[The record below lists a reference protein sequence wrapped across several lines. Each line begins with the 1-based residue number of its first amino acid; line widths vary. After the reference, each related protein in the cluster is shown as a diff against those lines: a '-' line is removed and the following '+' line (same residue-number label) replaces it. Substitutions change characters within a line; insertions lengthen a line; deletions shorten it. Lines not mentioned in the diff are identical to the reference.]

1 MKHVLNI
8 EDSYF
13 SSYADDDAP
22 FVVTDNIEYVI
33 PSREE
38 LDENWFSDNQM
49 KSNPNKCQ
57 QPLNT

>member
-1 MKHVLNI
+1 MFLILKIV
-8 EDSYF
+8 YF
-13 SSYADDDAP
+13 SSYADDNAP

-33 PSREE
+33 PSPEE